1 MCILFLSNLTV
12 FKEQGVDFS
21 MPLVTSCQTGMTA
34 TSLAF
39 ALELVGL
46 KDVPVYAVRNNT

>member
-1 MCILFLSNLTV
+1 
-12 FKEQGVDFS
+12 